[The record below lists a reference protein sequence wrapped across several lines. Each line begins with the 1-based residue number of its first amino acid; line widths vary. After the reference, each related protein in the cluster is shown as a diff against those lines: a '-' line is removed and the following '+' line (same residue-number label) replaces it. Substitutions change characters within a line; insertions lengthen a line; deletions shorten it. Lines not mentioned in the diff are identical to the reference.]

1 MFEQYLKQIEEEMRT
16 LAATVKASEFGY
28 GNRVGKAKFS
38 TESEKDPEKKR
49 NQQIVCNYL
58 ENCHRRLTAARQ
70 ILDQSAVLIAQ
81 EGEDLLVVT
90 KIDERTRALIELA
103 EKNGGVV
110 VGVVKAQAGED
121 EPPF

>member
-1 MFEQYLKQIEEEMRT
+1 MFEKYIEQIENEMKE
-16 LAATVKASEFGY
+16 LAATVKAAEVGY
-28 GNRVGKAKFS
+28 GNRVAKAKFS
-38 TESEKDPEKKR
+38 TEAEKDPEKKR
-49 NQQIVCNYL
+49 NQQIVCNFL
-58 ENCHRRLTAARQ
+58 ENCHCRLTAARQ

-90 KIDERTRALIELA
+90 KIDERTRALIEVA

-110 VGVVKAQAGED
+110 VGVVKAKPEED

>member
-1 MFEQYLKQIEEEMRT
+1 MFEQYLKQIEEEMNT

-28 GNRVGKAKFS
+28 GNRVAKAKFS

-58 ENCHRRLTAARQ
+58 DNWHHRLTAARQ

-90 KIDERTRALIELA
+90 KIDDRTKALIELA

-110 VGVVKAQAGED
+110 VGVVKAQAQED
-121 EPPF
+121 EPF